1 MLKDMYNE
9 RGILK
14 PEYTMTESERK
25 AQLFNNNK
33 LILPDYMNEPQPK
46 VDVQSLMI
54 KEKLNKSLKQMQE
67 DVLKNKISLKEFEE
81 YYTLIKNGVVTGLLD
96 NALTYALTLSDAVVL
111 PMLTDNDEKKYYTYM
126 KDLEDIIANEIR
138 KSLGADVLIL
148 ENRLNG
154 MLKTINQ
161 YVVTLKQYYAFCET
175 LQYAMMAKIEGINY
189 LECAKALQNA
199 KIESPKAYDEY
210 IKLHNFK
217 KKIASIV
224 SQLEQPEKGKSRK

>member
-1 MLKDMYNE
+1 MLKDMYDE

-67 DVLKNKISLKEFEE
+67 DVLKNKISLKKFEE
-81 YYTLIKNGVVTGLLD
+81 YYTLIKNGVATGLLD
-96 NALTYALTLSDAVVL
+96 NALTLSDAVVL
-111 PMLTDNDEKKYYTYM
+111 TMLTDNDEEKYYTYM